1 MFART
6 TFPDQQALIRTLV
19 NQVQVQG
26 PGFGMFVLNMPD
38 LFENE
43 DGVRGFDVNRPGL
56 LQRSVGRASLKTG
69 VSIPF
74 RVLVCAKTPSR
85 CFCIPLVLSSS
96 SLGGGL
102 GGKLGEFFG

>member
-1 MFART
+1 MYGTGVGIPSPPLAQSMAHDVFART

-56 LQRSVGRASLKTG
+56 LQRSVG
-69 VSIPF
+69 
-74 RVLVCAKTPSR
+74 
-85 CFCIPLVLSSS
+85 
-96 SLGGGL
+96 
-102 GGKLGEFFG
+102 

>member
-19 NQVQVQG
+19 DQVNVEG
-26 PGFGMFVLNMPD
+26 PGVGMFVLNMPD

-43 DGVRGFDVNRPGL
+43 DGIRVFDVNPQANGPGL
-56 LQRSVGRASLKTG
+56 YQRSGERASLKAV

-74 RVLVCAKTPSR
+74 RVAA
-85 CFCIPLVLSSS
+85 
-96 SLGGGL
+96 
-102 GGKLGEFFG
+102 